1 MSKEFDG
8 YEKAR
13 ILEGAM
19 SPLLKTYPPDQT
31 ENARE
36 WLRLC
41 RTLITGLQLI
51 EATALKSLKVGT

>member
-1 MSKEFDG
+1 MSEEFNG
-8 YEKAR
+8 YEQAR
-13 ILEGAM
+13 LYEGAM
-19 SPLLKTYPPDQT
+19 SPLLKTYPPEQA

-51 EATALKSLKVGT
+51 ETAALKSLKVL